1 MSDAADPTMQL
12 LADLEDPTKF
22 RRVERV
28 SVFRPHTREQV
39 TADGKKRTI
48 RVTDAD
54 LPTIAEKTNAILSQS
69 GRPVRLTLGH
79 VKQDP
84 NFPEHLQPKIVGFAK
99 DYRAE
104 VVQRP
109 AGTLLTVTHTE
120 YLRADE
126 ADEILRQYPFRS
138 PEYDPVEKVF
148 GGVALLTR
156 DPWLDTG
163 AVYVYGGDGV
173 RFIHYQAGGRP
184 MADGNTNY
192 AQTPQ
197 QKAAWATAHKDE
209 DGEVIG
215 WDSAAQRKKDG
226 YQADDDWTPEE
237 EAQYAKMA
245 RYMKKKHPRLA
256 AYMDDPAST
265 NTQPA
270 DSATHAASYQKTPE
284 YAALEAENLR
294 LSVERELDQLAYQ
307 GVRFD
312 RSVELPRLV
321 AMTAEQRTAHV
332 AYMKTHYAKSPVGGG
347 MVPVAGPTARPA
359 VKTDKAAPLTPVELT
374 RVVAY
379 QRDGVPYEN
388 AVAKVLAER

>member
-1 MSDAADPTMQL
+1 MQL
-12 LADLEDPTKF
+12 LADLDDPSKF

-28 SVFRPHTREQV
+28 AVFRPHTREQM
-39 TADGKKRTI
+39 TSDGKKRTI

-54 LPTIAEKTNAILSQS
+54 LQTIAERTNAALEQS

-84 NFPEHLQPKIVGFAK
+84 NYPEHLQPKIVGFAK

-126 ADEILRQYPFRS
+126 ADEVLRQYPFRS
-138 PEYDPVEKVF
+138 PEYDPEAQVF

-163 AVYVYGGDGV
+163 AVYVYGGDGA

-184 MADGNTNY
+184 MADENENAGG
-192 AQTPQ
+192 
-197 QKAAWATAHKDE
+197 DE
-209 DGEVIG
+209 
-215 WDSAAQRKKDG
+215 
-226 YQADDDWTPEE
+226 WTPEE

-270 DSATHAASYQKTPE
+270 DSATHAASYQKAPE

-321 AMTAEQRTAHV
+321 AMTADGRTAHV

-347 MVPVAGPTARPA
+347 MVPVAGATARPSA
-359 VKTDKAAPLTPVELT
+359 KVDKSAPLTPVELT